1 MILELDRLRTMK
13 IIRNFLVLIMCGFVS
28 SCQNTSAQI
37 QNEYSVDD
45 NSMATNIS
53 YRMNCAA
60 PNSDSFVSKENLY
73 RFKLTDGDIG
83 RCPTDTKPYVGN
95 SGYYKAYSDKA
106 YSERSEIVI
115 TQPSL
120 RKNKE
125 YAISFKHR
133 ILSGYD
139 NGDRN
144 ETFFQIKNCPDSRVP
159 VMAFLRRDASA
170 NKRFAFSLAPGGD
183 DTKVVRYGADKV
195 GLAGTDWHSYEFIY
209 SNKQPSTLQVIVDG
223 VEILPKTE
231 FANIGFCESYDTIRI
246 GNYRSGADKK
256 LGRVNSTSISEYKDI
271 EVRELNSS
279 R

>member
-1 MILELDRLRTMK
+1 MSGIVRLELDRLRTMK
-13 IIRNFLVLIMCGFVS
+13 IIRNFLVLTMCGFLS
-28 SCQNTSAQI
+28 SFQNTSTQI

-45 NSMATNIS
+45 NRMATNIS

-83 RCPTDTKPYVGN
+83 RCPTDTKPYVDN
-95 SGYYKAYSDKA
+95 SGYYKA

-115 TQPSL
+115 TKPNL
-120 RKNKE
+120 RKSRD
-125 YAISFKHR
+125 YVISFKHR

-144 ETFFQIKNCPDSRVP
+144 ETFLQIKNCSDSRVP
-159 VMAFLRRDASA
+159 VMAFLRRDALKS
-170 NKRFAFSLAPGGD
+170 KRFAFSLAPGGD
-183 DTKVVRYGADKV
+183 DTHVRRYGADKV
-195 GLAGTDWHSYEFIY
+195 GLAGNDWHSYEFIY

-231 FANIGFCESYDTIRI
+231 FSNIGFCKSYDTIRI

-256 LGRVNSTSISEYKDI
+256 LGKVNSTSISEYKDI
-271 EVRELNSS
+271 EVRELNGS

>member
-1 MILELDRLRTMK
+1 MRMIERLFVFT
-13 IIRNFLVLIMCGFVS
+13 ICVVLA
-28 SCQNTSAQI
+28 SCQSTGAQI
-37 QNEYSVDD
+37 QSENPKDEKSTI
-45 NSMATNIS
+45 STIS
-53 YRMNCAA
+53 YRINCSL
-60 PNSDSFVSKENLY
+60 PNRDSFVRDTNLY
-73 RFKLTDGDIG
+73 RFKLTDGDVG
-83 RCPTDTKPYVGN
+83 KCSTDYKPYVGTK
-95 SGYYKAYSDKA
+95 GFYKA

-159 VMAFLRRDASA
+159 VMAFLRRDASS

-183 DTKVVRYGADKV
+183 DTQVWRYGADKV
-195 GLAGTDWHSYEFIY
+195 GLAGTDWHFYEFIY

-231 FANIGFCESYDTIRI
+231 FSNIGFCKSYDTIRI

-256 LGRVNSTSISEYKDI
+256 LGKVNSTSISEYKDI
-271 EVRELNSS
+271 EVLELNGS

>member
-1 MILELDRLRTMK
+1 MKLRIDGVRIVKMIRHLFIFAICT
-13 IIRNFLVLIMCGFVS
+13 VLAP
-28 SCQNTSAQI
+28 CQSTGTQMQSENPKNEKNTIS
-37 QNEYSVDD
+37 
-45 NSMATNIS
+45 TIS

-83 RCPTDTKPYVGN
+83 KCPTDNKPYVGTN
-95 SGYYKAYSDKA
+95 GFYKA

-125 YAISFKHR
+125 YNISFKHR
-133 ILSGYD
+133 ILTGYD

-159 VMAFLRRDASA
+159 VMAFLRRDASS
-170 NKRFAFSLAPGGD
+170 NKRFAFSLAFGGD
-183 DTKVVRYGADKV
+183 DTHVRRYGDKV

-209 SNKQPSTLQVIVDG
+209 SNNEPSTLQVIVDG
-223 VEILPKTE
+223 VEVLPKTT
-231 FANIGFCESYDTIRI
+231 FPNVGFCKGYDTVRI

-256 LGRVNSTSISEYKDI
+256 LGRVNSTSISEYKDV

>member
-1 MILELDRLRTMK
+1 MFSGSVAFSETPE
-13 IIRNFLVLIMCGFVS
+13 VS
-28 SCQNTSAQI
+28 IKNEKNTIS
-37 QNEYSVDD
+37 
-45 NSMATNIS
+45 TIS

-95 SGYYKAYSDKA
+95 SGYYKAYS
-106 YSERSEIVI
+106 ERSEIVI
-115 TQPSL
+115 TKPNL
-120 RKNKE
+120 RKSRD
-125 YAISFKHR
+125 YVISFKHR

-144 ETFFQIKNCPDSRVP
+144 ETFLQIKNCSDSRVP
-159 VMAFLRRDASA
+159 VMAFLRRDALKS
-170 NKRFAFSLAPGGD
+170 KRFAFSLAPGGD
-183 DTKVVRYGADKV
+183 DTHVRRYGADKV
-195 GLAGTDWHSYEFIY
+195 GLAGNDWHSYEFIY

-231 FANIGFCESYDTIRI
+231 FSNIGFCKSYDTIRI

-256 LGRVNSTSISEYKDI
+256 LGKVNSTSISEYKDI
-271 EVRELNSS
+271 EVRELNGS

>member
-1 MILELDRLRTMK
+1 
-13 IIRNFLVLIMCGFVS
+13 
-28 SCQNTSAQI
+28 
-37 QNEYSVDD
+37 
-45 NSMATNIS
+45 MATNIS

-271 EVRELNSS
+271 EVRELNTSILP
-279 R
+279 